1 MDDEIDLLRR
11 KLVREKTARLQAE
24 AILEKKALA
33 LYNANEQLL
42 HLNENLEQQ
51 IRDKLAE
58 LRESEQ
64 RYRQLIESV
73 QDIIY
78 KISPEG
84 FFTFVSPVVEKLLGY
99 TEEEFLSSHFTSV
112 VQLGYR
118 KRLHRLLPD
127 HDV

>member
-1 MDDEIDLLRR
+1 MEDIDLLKRR
-11 KLVREKTARLQAE
+11 FVREKTARLQAE
-24 AILEKKALA
+24 AIFEKKALA

-58 LRESEQ
+58 LQESEQ

-78 KISPEG
+78 KISPKG
-84 FFTFVSPVVEKLLGY
+84 FFTFVSPVVQKILGY
-99 TEEEFLSSHFTSV
+99 TRRGMS
-112 VQLGYR
+112 G
-118 KRLHRLLPD
+118 
-127 HDV
+127 